1 VESAVKYTYGS
12 ITGQPGPPADYDVRL
27 IPQKSVEIAQQ
38 VVDILR
44 ERGVCV
50 IKAGADRA
58 FQKAV
63 YSEAKTLWEIGEFQ
77 EAMRGQPVMPGS
89 NQVNYRPRDD
99 RVVWM
104 TQDWCAKNE
113 KHCRALKVLDSQL
126 HGFGFGLGKIFEEQL
141 GVPLKQRTCGMLSC
155 YSGEAVPG
163 AKYDFH
169 VDNPY
174 QTQMG
179 TPDDK
184 RRLTVIYYISDA
196 PWDVEKD
203 GGALQVCLSN
213 PRRAPRTTT
222 EALQSDTVTIASSP
236 DTLVAFFS
244 HTMYHAVLPLVSTRT
259 RFALSSWFQTV

>member
-1 VESAVKYTYGS
+1 VDAATQYTYSS
-12 ITGQPGPPADYDVRL
+12 ITGRPGQPADYDVIL
-27 IPQKSVEIAQQ
+27 IPERSVEIAQQ
-38 VVDILR
+38 VVEVLR

-50 IKAGADRA
+50 IKAGAERS

-63 YSEAKTLWEIGEFQ
+63 FGEAKALWDTGEFQ
-77 EAMRGQPVMPGS
+77 EAMRGHPVMPGS

-99 RVVWM
+99 RVLWM
-104 TQDWCAKNE
+104 TQDWCKKNE
-113 KHCRALKVLDSQL
+113 KHCQALQVLDQQL
-126 HGFGFGLGKIFEEQL
+126 HGFGFGLGKLFEEQL
-141 GVPLKQRTCGMLSC
+141 GVTLKHRTCGMLSC

-163 AKYDFH
+163 ARYDFH

-184 RRLTVIYYISDA
+184 RRLTVIYYISDG

-222 EALQSDTVTIASSP
+222 EALQNDKVTIACSP

-244 HTMYHAVLPLVSTRT
+244 HTMYHAVLPLASSRT
-259 RFALSSWFQTV
+259 RFALSSWFQIA